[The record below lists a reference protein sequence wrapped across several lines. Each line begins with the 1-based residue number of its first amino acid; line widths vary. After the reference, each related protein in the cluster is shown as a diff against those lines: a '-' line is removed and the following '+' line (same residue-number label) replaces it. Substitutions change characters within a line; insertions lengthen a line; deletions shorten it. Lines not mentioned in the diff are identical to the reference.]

1 MKRRRLFSS
10 NQGVGRSIGQAVAA
24 GVMALALTLGGV
36 GTTALLVT
44 QPTGL
49 AVEPAAVRTAERSL
63 AEQAQEAKAA
73 QEAEAAGTAETVP
86 SAVLTPAQDPAPT
99 ASQPQAEPETETA
112 AQPQPEAQP
121 ETEPAAPA
129 EQAAPVPAQDP
140 VAQMAAVSM
149 GSLEEENSLP
159 LLLTETPA
167 LAAED
172 PMAPPASAQENDTAA
187 QRAAEETE
195 ENPVM
200 LTPDQI
206 RQALDAGL
214 LDETQVAGLD
224 QENGFFRWLWELIF
238 GKPRYSGWRTVDDKT
253 YYYDPDTNQPV
264 TGIQSIDGKL
274 YYFDASGVQQ
284 PATFGVDVS
293 KYQQNVDWAKVKQ
306 AGAEFVM
313 IRIGYRG
320 YGSGAL
326 VLDPMFERHFTN
338 ARNAGLRVGVYFFS
352 QAVNEQEAMEEAQ
365 GCWYVLNGRQL
376 DYPVYFDTEASGAPG
391 GTGRADGLGVED
403 RTKCALAFCR
413 ESEALG
419 YRAGIYASTSWFN
432 KRLDMSQLTGYS
444 LWNAHYG
451 VPNPGIGCDIWQGSC
466 TARIQGY
473 GGDIDVNISYI
484 G

>member
-1 MKRRRLFSS
+1 MKRRRVFSS

-24 GVMALALTLGGV
+24 GVMALALTMGGV

-49 AVEPAAVRTAERSL
+49 AVEPAAVRTEQEPEAEPAARMAVLEETPLEEVRLEEINPES
-63 AEQAQEAKAA
+63 AA
-73 QEAEAAGTAETVP
+73 QPEAPAETQP
-86 SAVLTPAQDPAPT
+86 APAQPEPEV
-99 ASQPQAEPETETA
+99 QPQAPAVCEPVDPA
-112 AQPQPEAQP
+112 AEPQPAPAADLEAQ
-121 ETEPAAPA
+121 T
-129 EQAAPVPAQDP
+129 
-140 VAQMAAVSM
+140 MAVSM

-187 QRAAEETE
+187 QRAAEQTE
-195 ENPVM
+195 ENPM
-200 LTPDQI
+200 LLTPDQI

-214 LDETQVAGLD
+214 LDETQLTGLEE
-224 QENGFFRWLWELIF
+224 ENGFFRWLWELIF
-238 GKPRYSGWRTVDDKT
+238 GKPKYSGWRTVDDKT
-253 YYYDPDTNQPV
+253 YYYDPNTNQPV

-274 YYFDASGVQQ
+274 YYFDANGVQQ

-306 AGAEFVM
+306 AGAEFAM

-326 VLDPMFERHFTN
+326 VLDPMFEQHFTN
-338 ARNAGLRVGVYFFS
+338 ARNAGLRVGVYFFT

-376 DYPVYFDTEASGAPG
+376 DYPIYFDTEASGAPG

-403 RTKCALAFCR
+403 RTKCALAFCK

-451 VPNPGIGCDIWQGSC
+451 VPTPGIGCDLWQGTC
-466 TARIQGY
+466 TARINGY
-473 GGDIDVNISYI
+473 NGEIDVNISYI

>member
-24 GVMALALTLGGV
+24 GVMALALTVGGV

-49 AVEPAAVRTAERSL
+49 AVEPAAVRTEQQTVQPVQSEQTEQTVQHAV
-63 AEQAQEAKAA
+63 QAQTQPE
-73 QEAEAAGTAETVP
+73 
-86 SAVLTPAQDPAPT
+86 PAP
-99 ASQPQAEPETETA
+99 A
-112 AQPQPEAQP
+112 PQPVQP
-121 ETEPAAPA
+121 EPAPAEKAEVPAAESPAAPA
-129 EQAAPVPAQDP
+129 EPAPVQPEPAP
-140 VAQMAAVSM
+140 VQQPEVSAEQPTAVPM
-149 GSLEEENSLP
+149 GSIEEENSLP

-172 PMAPPASAQENDTAA
+172 PMAPPAPAQENDTAA
-187 QRAAEETE
+187 QRAAEQAE

-200 LTPDQI
+200 LTPEQI

-214 LDETQVAGLD
+214 LDETQAAGFED
-224 QENGFFRWLWELIF
+224 ENGFFRWLWELLF
-238 GKPRYSGWRTVDDKT
+238 GKPKYSGWRTVDDKT
-253 YYYDPDTNQPV
+253 YYYDPNTNQPL

-326 VLDPMFERHFTN
+326 VLDPMFEQHFTN
-338 ARNAGLRVGVYFFS
+338 ARNAGLRVGVYFFT

-376 DYPVYFDTEASGAPG
+376 DYPIYFDTEASGAPG

-403 RTKCALAFCR
+403 RTKCAVAFCN
-413 ESEALG
+413 EVQALG
-419 YRAGIYASTSWFN
+419 YRAGVYASTSWFN
-432 KRLDMSQLTGYS
+432 KRLDMSKLTGYS

-451 VPNPGIGCDIWQGSC
+451 IPSPGIGCDMWQGTC
-466 TARIQGY
+466 TARINGY

>member
-63 AEQAQEAKAA
+63 VEQAQEAKAA
-73 QEAEAAGTAETVP
+73 QEAEAAETAETVP
-86 SAVLTPAQDPAPT
+86 SAVLTPAQDPAPA

-112 AQPQPEAQP
+112 AQPQPEVQP

-214 LDETQVAGLD
+214 LDETQAAGLD

-253 YYYDPDTNQPV
+253 YYYDPDANQPV

-326 VLDPMFERHFTN
+326 VLDPMFEQHFTN